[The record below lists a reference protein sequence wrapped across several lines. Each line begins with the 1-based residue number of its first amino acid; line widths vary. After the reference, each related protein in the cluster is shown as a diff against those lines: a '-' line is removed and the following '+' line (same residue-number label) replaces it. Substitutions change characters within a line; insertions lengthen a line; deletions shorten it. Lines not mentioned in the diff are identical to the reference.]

1 MKKLLL
7 LSLVL
12 IMSIWSPQPG
22 PQVRAAVCPADF
34 TFFGGTR
41 GGGKTECLVGRQIRG
56 AEKYNFAWNGL
67 IVRRKYKEFSKIR
80 NRFDELIRAGL
91 PAERIGGDQQTNTIR
106 FGDGGKITMSAIQ
119 RVEMCDDFVG
129 EEFTEISI
137 DECTTFPFFI
147 KLVDKLSGSCRSPH
161 GVPCRMFG
169 TGNPGGPGHNEVKL
183 FFHLGQAFNVK
194 PGTVLYN
201 DVGESRV
208 YIPSFLKD
216 NKILC
221 DNDPKYV
228 RKLMSIR
235 DPMLRRAWLDGDW
248 DVYIG
253 QAFLLSP
260 THHIIKPIPIPDQ
273 APLYMTFDWGYSAP
287 FSVGWWWVD
296 GEGRIY
302 RFAEWY
308 GFDEQANEGLRLVDS
323 KMAEGIVQ
331 REKDLGIW
339 GKKITR
345 LCDPTCMNKKP
356 DYKGGGQGPSTAHEF
371 AKLGILMRPGDPSR
385 KLKIRQFRE
394 RLSIPEDPKQ
404 RPMMQIYDTCRH
416 FIATIPSLCM
426 DDYDP
431 EDIDSDQH
439 DHCFTGDTLVDT
451 DVGQV
456 PIINLVGK
464 TGRVLTAGGFWVDF
478 HSCRKTRKQED
489 ILSINFT
496 DNRSVKCT
504 PDHKIFTKKS
514 GWIQAKDLQ
523 KDDECCMCISNDNY
537 LSEDIICKLESSA
550 KQPKSLVEKSTI
562 FADFITS
569 ETENDC
575 IGLCRNISMEIFQKV
590 FQSTTR
596 TMTDQTT
603 ILKTLNWLNRVGTHL
618 TTLKCQTIPNGWTLC
633 IEGLQ
638 NGTEATMESNGTR
651 NNTKN
656 TVPMCC
662 KNANQ
667 LSVRG
672 AVKYLTGCHIQD
684 FVRASAKL
692 SRGKK
697 EIQEK
702 FQPDV
707 RYAGNN
713 SLQTEDRANKLV
725 ESLAPRNFPGKSA
738 KVKRVDIAQ
747 PEPVY
752 CLIANATHAFSV
764 CGGVLVHNCYD
775 EACHICMA
783 RPMSLVEE
791 PVIEKP
797 RIDLVSQVATTE
809 YNEIINQIRI
819 QQEHMENRR

>member
-404 RPMMQIYDTCRH
+404 RPMIQIYDTCRH
-416 FIATIPSLCM
+416 FISTIPSLCM

-431 EDIDSDQH
+431 EDIDCLVAGTLIS
-439 DHCFTGDTLVDT
+439 TPGGDIPIECLSVGDLVNT
-451 DVGQV
+451 
-456 PIINLVGK
+456 PIGPREILKAGLAGNDKTIKINLSNGK
-464 TGRVLTAGGFWVDF
+464 TIDGTQDHKIFINNHGLLPLCLVSSGHTLTTKEDLCWFKNKLTGE
-478 HSCRKTRKQED
+478 SNLENLRTED
-489 ILSINFT
+489 ILSVIHLMLQSLGLHYYT
-496 DNRSVKCT
+496 GQ
-504 PDHKIFTKKS
+504 S
-514 GWIQAKDLQ
+514 GWMQ
-523 KDDECCMCISNDNY
+523 KGQFQKGIM
-537 LSEDIICKLESSA
+537 
-550 KQPKSLVEKSTI
+550 STI
-562 FADFITS
+562 
-569 ETENDC
+569 
-575 IGLCRNISMEIFQKV
+575 K
-590 FQSTTR
+590 
-596 TMTDQTT
+596 TMTPETT
-603 ILKTLNWLNRVGTHL
+603 PLKTLNWFIRVITQDIISKKELRPVSLL
-618 TTLKCQTIPNGWTLC
+618 TTLSGPEAEKERKFLERTLKSAVKTLPKENVRAL
-633 IEGLQ
+633 IVANILKQ
-638 NGTEATMESNGTR
+638 NTPQ
-651 NNTKN
+651 KN
-656 TVPMCC
+656 TALYRARQHQ
-662 KNANQ
+662 KNERYARSAGKN
-667 LSVRG
+667 LSQKQPSTEKCRPVVMSVDG
-672 AVKYLTGCHIQD
+672 PLEKKPVFYLTVRQAHLFYANGVLTANTDQADHIYDESCHI
-684 FVRASAKL
+684 A
-692 SRGKK
+692 
-697 EIQEK
+697 
-702 FQPDV
+702 
-707 RYAGNN
+707 
-713 SLQTEDRANKLV
+713 
-725 ESLAPRNFPGKSA
+725 
-738 KVKRVDIAQ
+738 
-747 PEPVY
+747 
-752 CLIANATHAFSV
+752 
-764 CGGVLVHNCYD
+764 
-775 EACHICMA
+775 MA

-809 YNEIINQIRI
+809 YNEIINQIKM
-819 QQEHMENRR
+819 QQEYMENCR